1 MKTYNRILARAVKK
15 KFVVM
20 KLVDEENFTIDYQ
33 NSITKSNQW
42 FTKSYKGIPRKI
54 ENLISVFIYILTLPL
69 KIIGKGIFGFY
80 IVIWYILIF
89 LLFVSYL
96 LGHNGFFWE

>member
-54 ENLISVFIYILTLPL
+54 EI
-69 KIIGKGIFGFY
+69 
-80 IVIWYILIF
+80 
-89 LLFVSYL
+89 
-96 LGHNGFFWE
+96 